1 MNKRSVDVF
10 WNGLCVEA
18 IVSGGGRGDSPGSI
32 DLPEIEVLAVSIED
46 RMDHSDPDDAR
57 DLPDDL
63 YRQLWEAAAD
73 DYDGG
78 DY

>member
-1 MNKRSVDVF
+1 MSQKRSVDVA
-10 WNGLCVEA
+10 WNGLYVEA
-18 IVSGGGRGDSPGSI
+18 IVTSSGLRGETPD
-32 DLPEIEVLAVSIED
+32 IEVVAVSID
-46 RMDHSDPDDAR
+46 DALDHADLDDAR

-73 DYDGG
+73 DEPNH